1 MDTEFWKQRWQ
12 NNETGFHLDEVNP
25 FLPRFWSHLH
35 ISENSRV
42 FVPLCGKSLDL
53 RWLREQGHEVW
64 GVELSPLA
72 LQQFF
77 SEQGLKPEI
86 HRSGVFEIWEADGI
100 RLFCGDFFELT
111 PELLGSPSVV
121 YDRAS
126 MIALPPAMR
135 KDYARHLQ
143 VLAPASA
150 PRLLVTLDYEQMQ
163 MAGPPFAVSEAE
175 VVALYGSVF
184 QIEKIFAEDILSEN
198 ERFRLKGLTRLEES
212 VYLLNPAG

>member
-1 MDTEFWKQRWQ
+1 MDTKFWKQRWE

-25 FLPRFWSHLH
+25 FLPRFWGRLN
-35 ISENSRV
+35 IPENSQV

-53 RWLREQGHEVW
+53 LWLREQGHDVC

-86 HRSGVFEIWEADGI
+86 HRLGAFEIWETDGI
-100 RLFCGDFFELT
+100 RLFCGDFFELS
-111 PELLGSPSVV
+111 PKLLGQPSVV

-135 KDYARHLQ
+135 PDYARHLLS
-143 VLAPASA
+143 LAPACA
-150 PRLLVTLDYEQMQ
+150 PRLLVTLDYEQAQ

-175 VVALYGSVF
+175 VEALYGNIF
-184 QIEKIFAEDILSEN
+184 QIEKIFAEDILAEN
-198 ERFRLKGLTRLEES
+198 ERFRQKGLTRLEES
-212 VYLLNPAG
+212 VYLLNFTG

>member
-1 MDTEFWKQRWQ
+1 MDAEFWKQRWQ

-25 FLPRFWSHLH
+25 LLPRFWPRLQ
-35 ISENSRV
+35 IPEKSRV
-42 FVPLCGKSLDL
+42 FVPLCGKSLDM

-86 HRSGVFEIWEADGI
+86 HRAGSFEIWETDGL

-111 PELLGSPSVV
+111 PELLGTPSVV

-135 KDYARHLQ
+135 PDYARHLQ
-143 VLAPASA
+143 SLAPASA
-150 PRLLVTLDYEQMQ
+150 PRLLVTLDYEQTQ

-175 VVALYGSVF
+175 VQTLYGDIF
-184 QIEKIFAEDILSEN
+184 QIEKIFAEDILAGN
-198 ERFRLKGLTRLEES
+198 ERFLQKGLTRLEES

>member
-1 MDTEFWKQRWQ
+1 MDAEFWKQRWE

-25 FLPRFWSHLH
+25 FLPRFWGRLH
-35 ISENSRV
+35 IPENSQV

-53 RWLREQGHEVW
+53 LWLREQGHGVC

-86 HRSGVFEIWEADGI
+86 HRQGAFEIWETEGI
-100 RLFCGDFFELT
+100 RLFCGDFFELS
-111 PELLGSPSVV
+111 PELLGTPSVV

-135 KDYARHLQ
+135 TNYARHLQ
-143 VLAPASA
+143 FLAPACA
-150 PRLLVTLDYEQMQ
+150 PRLLVTLNYEQAQ
-163 MAGPPFAVSEAE
+163 MAGPPFAVSETE
-175 VVALYGSVF
+175 VEDLYGTIF
-184 QIEKIFAEDILSEN
+184 QIEKIFAEDILAEN
-198 ERFRLKGLTRLEES
+198 ERFRQKGLTRLEES
-212 VYLLNPAG
+212 VYLLNFAG

>member
-1 MDTEFWKQRWQ
+1 MDAEFWKRRWE

-25 FLPRFWSHLH
+25 FLPRFWSRLP
-35 ISENSRV
+35 IPENSRV

-77 SEQGLKPEI
+77 SEQGLRPEI
-86 HRSGVFEIWEADGI
+86 HRVGAFEIWETDGI

-126 MIALPPAMR
+126 MIALPPTMR
-135 KDYARHLQ
+135 PNYARHLQ
-143 VLAPASA
+143 SLVPACA
-150 PRLLVTLDYEQMQ
+150 PRLLVTLDYEQAQ

-175 VVALYGSVF
+175 VEALYGDIF
-184 QIEKIFAEDILSEN
+184 QIEKFFTEDILAKN
-198 ERFRLKGLTRLEES
+198 ERFRQKGLSRLQES

>member
-1 MDTEFWKQRWQ
+1 MDAEFWKQRWE

-25 FLPRFWSHLH
+25 FLPRFWPQLQ
-35 ISENSRV
+35 ITENSQV

-53 RWLREQGHEVW
+53 RWLREQGHEVC

-77 SEQGLKPEI
+77 SEQGLRPEI
-86 HRSGVFEIWEADGI
+86 HRAGPFEIWETDGM

-111 PELLGSPSVV
+111 PELLGQPSVV

-135 KDYARHLQ
+135 PDYARHLQ
-143 VLAPASA
+143 SLAPASA
-150 PRLLVTLDYEQMQ
+150 PRLLVTLDYEQTQ

-175 VVALYGSVF
+175 VQALYGHIF
-184 QIEKIFAEDILSEN
+184 QIEKIFAEDILAEHEN
-198 ERFRLKGLTRLEES
+198 FRSKGLTRLEES
-212 VYLLNPAG
+212 VYLLHPAG

>member
-1 MDTEFWKQRWQ
+1 MDVEFWKQRWED
-12 NNETGFHLDEVNP
+12 NETGFHLDEVNP
-25 FLPRFWSHLH
+25 FLPRFWSHLKLP
-35 ISENSRV
+35 ENSRV

-53 RWLREQGHEVW
+53 RWLREQGHEVC

-77 SEQGLKPEI
+77 SEQGLQPEI
-86 HRSGVFEIWEADGI
+86 HRLGAFEIWETDGI

-111 PELLGSPSVV
+111 PELLGLPSVV

-126 MIALPPAMR
+126 MIALPPTMR
-135 KDYARHLQ
+135 PDYAHHLQ
-143 VLAPASA
+143 YLAPASA
-150 PRLLVTLDYEQMQ
+150 PRLLVALDYEQAQ

-175 VVALYGSVF
+175 VQALYGDIF
-184 QIEKIFAEDILSEN
+184 QIEKIFSEDILAEN
-198 ERFRLKGLTRLEES
+198 ERFRQKGLTRLEES